1 MQGIIIKGIG
11 GFYYVKVEDKII
23 ECKARGKFRHNELT
37 PMVGDKVQ
45 ITVNNDKGTIDKIH
59 ERHNMLIRPAV
70 ANITQALVV
79 FALRNPD
86 INEDLLNRFIML
98 CEYNEIKAVVCF
110 NKTDLIEEPETE
122 DIVSMIK
129 SAGYEVIFLN
139 AKQGI
144 GIDKV
149 REKLKDNVTVLC
161 GPSGVGK
168 STILNNLAGRD
179 IMETGNISE
188 KLKRGKHTTRHSE
201 LIEVEE
207 GLLVDT
213 PGFSSLN
220 TDFIEKEDVQDCFP
234 EILEYAHGCKFTGC
248 LHYKEP
254 KCAVKKAVE
263 EGYIHKKR
271 YDFYIRVIEEKTKGR
286 NNR

>member
-1 MQGIIIKGIG
+1 MQGIIVKGIG
-11 GFYYVKVEDKII
+11 GFYYVKVEDEVI

-45 ITVNNDKGTIDKIH
+45 ITVNNGKGTIDKIY
-59 ERHNMLIRPAV
+59 ERHNMLIRPSV

-98 CEYNEIKAVVCF
+98 CEYNDIKAVVCF
-110 NKTDLIEEPETE
+110 NKTDLLEDPQMEEV
-122 DIVSMIK
+122 VSMIK
-129 SAGYEVIFLN
+129 SAGYECIFLN

-144 GIDKV
+144 GIDEI

-207 GLLVDT
+207 GFLVDT

-220 TDFIEKEDVQDCFP
+220 TDFIEKEDVQSCFP
-234 EILEYAHGCKFTGC
+234 EILQYAYGCKFTGC

-254 KCAVKKAVE
+254 KCAVKEAVE
-263 EGYIHKKR
+263 EGKIHKKR

-286 NNR
+286 NNK